1 MFTSSTKR
9 ENRQFLVVV
18 VQRRQRNVQKR
29 VMHVQSCCFANLT
42 LLLFFR
48 PQCRRRSRCLN
59 CLIRRAR
66 KVAFLLFP
74 FRALHQLSLVSSILP
89 FLLKDV
95 FLYFIRIDDDAS
107 EGACVLPAWSVPD
120 VGHGV

>member
-1 MFTSSTKR
+1 MYKKSV
-9 ENRQFLVVV
+9 L
-18 VQRRQRNVQKR
+18 
-29 VMHVQSCCFANLT
+29 HVQSCCFANLT

-59 CLIRRAR
+59 SLIRLAR
-66 KVAFLLFP
+66 KVPFLLLP
-74 FRALHQLSLVSSILP
+74 FRALHDHKLSLVSSILT
-89 FLLKDV
+89 FLLKDG

-107 EGACVLPAWSVPD
+107 EGACVLPAWPVPD